1 MNINNPVFSTFENAE
16 VCEHQSTM
24 RGIIFK
30 TAFLLL
36 ITIIS
41 GLVTVKLGLNSYGW
55 IFIATFIGMIAVITG
70 RSNPRIAHISSIVYA
85 VAEGIIL
92 GIISGIAMQYPE
104 YSGIVSIAIVA
115 TVVIFGTMLILYLTK
130 LVAATPTL
138 NKVLYGVGIALL
150 MFMLSAL
157 VLSVFGF
164 SSIMNMFS
172 SSPSFTALLS
182 ITVIAYGSFML
193 VLNFNEAQ
201 SYVDNGLDKRYEWI
215 ASLGL
220 IITILYIYLQ
230 VLRFAMLILRKK

>member
-1 MNINNPVFSTFENAE
+1 MNINNPVFSAFENTD

-30 TAFLLL
+30 TSLLLL

-41 GLVTVKLGLNSYGW
+41 AVTTITLGLNSYGW
-55 IFIATFIGMIAVITG
+55 IFGTTFIGMIAVIIG
-70 RSNPRIAHISSIVYA
+70 RTNPQIAHIASIVYS
-85 VAEGIIL
+85 VAEGIVL
-92 GIISGIAMQYPE
+92 GLFSGIALQYPE
-104 YSGIVSIAIVA
+104 YSGVVSIAIVG
-115 TVVIFGTMLILYLTK
+115 TIVIFGTMLILYLTK

-138 NKVLYGVGIALL
+138 NKVLYGIGIALL

-182 ITVIAYGSFML
+182 VIIITYGSFML

-201 SYVDNGLDKRYEWI
+201 TYVDNGLDKRYEWI

-220 IITILYIYLQ
+220 IVTILYIYLQ
-230 VLRFAMLILRKK
+230 VLRFAMVILRKK